1 MTNDEVLA
9 DADARLAENPV
20 DPQALY
26 EKASALI
33 ALGRAAEGVS
43 TVDLTLCVAPTNSHV
58 WVMRA
63 AGLIAAGRLME
74 AIVACD
80 KAILLDPED
89 TEALLNKGAALV
101 HLRRP
106 YEAIDCLNR
115 ALELNPRETNV
126 LANRAAAYHL
136 LARHEDAIADYR
148 TLLEINPDFAT
159 TRSSM
164 IACLDFLHT
173 EGFDLL
179 QHERRE
185 YQRIHAETLTWKLHP
200 AERNPDRPLRIGY
213 VSGDLH
219 YHSAAFAIIGIV
231 DHHARQDFHVTIYAN
246 DRTMQDAM
254 TQAFKRRA
262 DQWHDVVGLNDEQLA
277 NLIYAD
283 KIDILVDLSGHSVA
297 NRLLA
302 FARKP
307 APIQISAWGHGGGT
321 GLKAMD
327 YTFAD
332 PISVPNEVR
341 PLFAEKVWD
350 LPCLIT
356 YTTPSPMPEILPPH
370 FEREGHILFGCLNRY
385 HKATPETEQVWAAIL
400 RLAPTAELLLKDSY
414 FEDEIH
420 RQKVFDRFQSLGVD
434 GARLIFMGSTPHY
447 DHIRMYG
454 EVDICLD
461 PFPMGGGVTTWESL
475 WMGTPVICKR
485 GSTMPGL
492 LTPAINQAVGL
503 DFLTAKDNEEYIR
516 IALTLAAEQNWENL
530 KEIRTTMRERLL
542 ASDAGNVKR
551 YAAIVEAAYR
561 EMWREYCARSTN
573 P

>member
-33 ALGRAAEGVS
+33 ALGRAAEGIS

-63 AGLIAAGRLME
+63 AGLIAAGRLLE
-74 AIVACD
+74 ALVACD
-80 KAILLDPED
+80 KAILLDPND
-89 TEALLNKGAALV
+89 SEALLNKGAALV

-106 YEAIDCLNR
+106 YEAIECLNH
-115 ALELNPRETNV
+115 ALEIDPKETNV

-136 LARHEDAIADYR
+136 LARHEESIADYR
-148 TLLEINPDFAT
+148 ALLEINPDFAP

-173 EGFDLL
+173 EGFELL
-179 QHERRE
+179 QHERAE
-185 YQRIHAETLTWKLHP
+185 YQRIHADSLTWKLHP
-200 AERNPDRPLRIGY
+200 AERDPERQLRIGY

-219 YHSAAFAIIGIV
+219 YHSAAFAVIGII
-231 DHHARQDFHVTIYAN
+231 DHHAREDFHVTIYAN
-246 DRTMQDAM
+246 DRTMPDAM
-254 TQAFKRRA
+254 TQAFRNRA
-262 DQWHDVVGLNDEQLA
+262 DQWHDIVGLNDDQLA

-332 PISVPNEVR
+332 PISVPEAVR
-341 PLFAEKVWD
+341 PLFAERVWD

-356 YTTPSPMPEILPPH
+356 YTTPSPMPEIQPPH
-370 FEREGHILFGCLNRY
+370 FERKGHILFGCLNRY
-385 HKATPETEQVWAAIL
+385 HKATPETEQVWAAIM
-400 RLAPTAELLLKDSY
+400 RLAPTSELLLKDSY
-414 FEDEIH
+414 FEDEVH

-434 GARLIFMGSTPHY
+434 GGRLIFMGSSPHY
-447 DHIRMYG
+447 DHICMYG

-485 GSTMPGL
+485 GKTMPGL
-492 LTPAINQAVGL
+492 LTPAINHAIGL
-503 DFLTAKDNEEYIR
+503 DILTAKDNEEYIR
-516 IALTLAAEQNWENL
+516 IALTLAAEQNWGNL
-530 KEIRTTMRERLL
+530 KEIRTTMRERLM

-551 YAAIVEAAYR
+551 YASIVEEAYR
-561 EMWREYCARSTN
+561 SMWREYCARSTTR
-573 P
+573 